1 MSTTRPEC
9 DITQTQ
15 TIIDLLSVP
24 ADQRDE
30 VWNQKFLI
38 DVQTA
43 SFACTDPQI
52 VKGPDGF
59 PYFGLHIPE
68 PGKPF
73 TSYCIKNMAE
83 DFLLDNGYGVV
94 INPKEN
100 AADWVFSYG
109 DIINLQINKMFYSPV
124 ENVLI
129 EPEVTISKNEH
140 VLIAQPSES
149 YLPAKARIVLRK
161 YLQYFGVSQPKI
173 MLISRTIDGKI
184 VQELA
189 INIFKEEV
197 GHPEKLGDFMRQLG
211 WFLPR
216 HYILML
222 VPKNS
227 ELATHFEDL

>member
-1 MSTTRPEC
+1 MATTRAEC
-9 DITQTQ
+9 DITKTQ
-15 TIIDLLSVP
+15 TIIDLLAVP
-24 ADQRDE
+24 AEQRDE
-30 VWNQKFLI
+30 IWNLKFLT

-59 PYFGLHIPE
+59 PYFGLNLPE
-68 PGKPF
+68 AGKPF

-109 DIINLQINKMFYSPV
+109 DIVNLQINKIFYSPADDIP
-124 ENVLI
+124 I
-129 EPEVTISKNEH
+129 EPEITIDRNEK

-149 YLPAKARIVLRK
+149 YLPAKVRIVLRN
-161 YLQYFGVSQPKI
+161 YLKYFGVAEPKI
-173 MLISRTIDGKI
+173 MLLSRTSDGKI
-184 VQELA
+184 IQQLA

-197 GHPEKLGDFMRQLG
+197 GHPEKPGDFMRQLG

-216 HYILML
+216 HYILVL

-227 ELATHFEDL
+227 ELAGHFEDM